1 MINFFTQITDEAG
14 DVVKQNYKSKKTIKG
29 KLIDG
34 TVYRET
40 TLEDVAR
47 TALLSSFDDDKDED
61 ILPRYQLF
69 RKIYHKG
76 EIELTKEEKTL
87 LKRLIC
93 KKHEVLFAGQALEL
107 IQ

>member
-1 MINFFTQITDEAG
+1 MINFYTPITDDAG
-14 DVVKQNYKSKKTIKG
+14 EIVKQNYKTKKIVKG
-29 KLIDG
+29 KEIDG

-40 TLEDVAR
+40 ILEDVAR
-47 TALLSSFDDDKDED
+47 TALLASFDDDKDED

-76 EIELTKEEKTL
+76 EVDLTEKEKTL
-87 LKRLIC
+87 LKRFIC

-107 IQ
+107 IN